1 MRGIIWFRRDLRLAD
16 QAALSE
22 ACKDCREVIPLFIFD
37 EPLLR
42 SRQFGSACVNFML
55 GCLRELASSLAASGL
70 ALQWRRG
77 DPVEEVVRAARE
89 WNADVVYWNR
99 DYEPD
104 AIARDREVVQRLGQ
118 AGIAVRTFKDHVV
131 FETEE
136 VRGATGEALQRY
148 SAYRARWWT
157 KWHATKPALR
167 GLPPDLS
174 RKFGAPIPAV
184 SPIPGAEELGYE
196 TVRPWI
202 ESGERAA
209 QARLRWFV
217 DGPIHRYVDGRNQPA
232 MDGSSKL
239 SPHFRFGTLSPLA
252 AVHAALRVL
261 ASGGHVSRPDVLTWI
276 DELIW
281 REFFQQVLASFPR
294 VANGPFRQASVPP
307 CRLAGLER
315 DRLFQRW
322 SEGRTGYPI
331 VDAGM
336 RQLNQTGWMPN
347 RVRMITAS
355 FLVKDLR
362 IDWQSGE
369 RYFMNHLLDA
379 DVAANNGNW
388 QWCAST
394 GTDAMRGYRIFNP
407 ALQSKKF
414 DPEGR
419 YIREYVP
426 ELAQVMDRHIHEPH
440 LMTDE
445 EQARAG
451 CRIGVEYPE
460 PIVDHKQ
467 AREDYL
473 ALGKG
478 EAMK

>member
-1 MRGIIWFRRDLRLAD
+1 
-16 QAALSE
+16 
-22 ACKDCREVIPLFIFD
+22 
-37 EPLLR
+37 
-42 SRQFGSACVNFML
+42 
-55 GCLRELASSLAASGL
+55 
-70 ALQWRRG
+70 
-77 DPVEEVVRAARE
+77 
-89 WNADVVYWNR
+89 
-99 DYEPD
+99 
-104 AIARDREVVQRLGQ
+104 
-118 AGIAVRTFKDHVV
+118 
-131 FETEE
+131 
-136 VRGATGEALQRY
+136 
-148 SAYRARWWT
+148 
-157 KWHATKPALR
+157 
-167 GLPPDLS
+167 
-174 RKFGAPIPAV
+174 
-184 SPIPGAEELGYE
+184 
-196 TVRPWI
+196 
-202 ESGERAA
+202 
-209 QARLRWFV
+209 
-217 DGPIHRYVDGRNQPA
+217 
-232 MDGSSKL
+232 
-239 SPHFRFGTLSPLA
+239 
-252 AVHAALRVL
+252 
-261 ASGGHVSRPDVLTWI
+261 VSRPDVLTWI

-294 VANGPFRQASVPP
+294 VANGPFRQASVPS
-307 CRLAGLER
+307 CRLPGLER

-347 RVRMITAS
+347 RLRMITAS
-355 FLVKDLR
+355 FLIKDLR

-414 DPEGR
+414 DPDGR

-445 EQARAG
+445 QQVRAG

-467 AREDYL
+467 AAKTTSCWEKLRP
-473 ALGKG
+473 
-478 EAMK
+478 